1 MSNIAECKATL
12 RLEPIS
18 PSRVFV
24 WSGNYLIRGLEFLID
39 GNEIL
44 ILKNDLVIDELARAG
59 ITTEEPVKLMERVR
73 DLVRRGRDRFV
84 RLSADLS
91 KLGISSNVNRV
102 MDINPYVV
110 PASELKGL
118 IRTAVL
124 NYKLQHVSSQE
135 RQRVYNEVLG
145 RLRNAHGRKSLVTVA
160 QPVEK
165 LLKTEVRMGTRPYEY
180 DSLNRLRI
188 SDPIDYE
195 KATLEFT
202 EIQTW
207 DRDGSIVAVNH
218 VIAWVSNPLTYN
230 LVIQKPPSYPN
241 HYNNIREKDSE
252 ITCNLIKDSLRE
264 LSNYLV
270 RTEIEKVNSFIKDA
284 RNRNRAVELQQYLNF
299 LTYDLSHKCGDDCL
313 CVRIGMFTGHEAKT
327 VAVNDQVSKV
337 REIAM
342 SSIYHHTWDSKTLKV
357 ARIPGGFIGMGWVRL
372 CLQ

>member
-24 WSGNYLIRGLEFLID
+24 WSGNYLIRGLDFLID

-44 ILKNDLVIDELARAG
+44 ILKNDLIIDELARAG

-84 RLSADLS
+84 RLSVDFS

-145 RLRNAHGRKSLVTVA
+145 RLRNAHGRKGLVTVA

-202 EIQTW
+202 EVQTW
-207 DRDGSIVAVNH
+207 DRDGSVVAVNH
-218 VIAWVSNPLTYN
+218 VIAWVGNPLTYD

-252 ITCNLIKDSLRE
+252 VTCNLIKDSLRE

-270 RTEIEKVNSFIKDA
+270 RTEIEKVNSFIKDP
-284 RNRNRAVELQQYLNF
+284 RNRNRTVELQQYLNF
-299 LTYDLSHKCGDDCL
+299 LNDLSHKCGGDCL
-313 CVRIGMFTGHEAKT
+313 CVRIGMFTGHETKT
-327 VAVNDQVSKV
+327 VAVNDQVGKV
-337 REIAM
+337 REIVM

-357 ARIPGGFIGMGWVRL
+357 ARTPGGFIGMGWVRL